1 MDDMAIF
8 KATYTTRSGGAK
20 ASIRYIEHRPGK
32 EGAKIT
38 RTLWGSD
45 GKMERQE
52 AYRMID
58 EAEQGSLFY
67 RFVISPDPKQED
79 TDKDLFMR
87 EITEQ
92 TMQRLEDRFQ
102 KQLHWVAASHD
113 DHAPHRH
120 VHILAVVPGRLQVPD
135 FQLLRKTATEAA
147 LEQRK
152 QLDLAR
158 EQNRGREGQ
167 REEGQEWERERSK

>member
-1 MDDMAIF
+1 
-8 KATYTTRSGGAK
+8 
-20 ASIRYIEHRPGK
+20 
-32 EGAKIT
+32 
-38 RTLWGSD
+38 
-45 GKMERQE
+45 MEREE

-79 TDKDLFMR
+79 TAKDLYLR

-135 FQLLRKTATEAA
+135 FQLLRKTATDAA
-147 LEQRK
+147 LEQR
-152 QLDLAR
+152 
-158 EQNRGREGQ
+158 
-167 REEGQEWERERSK
+167 RERDLLREMQKQKEQEAQWALQL